1 MRFSLKR
8 LSLSLLVAVV
18 MSVLAVVPAFAEEES
33 IVVSV
38 SKDQEITLHSVVG
51 KEKVNGTADLIHI
64 NSSSSIF
71 FDGYEDYGYQ
81 GITYYPEAV
90 LKDGKLELGKGQ
102 ELEFMEKYYV
112 VKTGDD
118 FPKYT
123 TTLPESG
130 EYFMSSGNFAVLEEN
145 GVYEIS
151 YAVAPGADKQSFFVQ
166 LTWADETGGQPAK
179 EPTKEPAQEPAMEP
193 AKDPVKETVNKPE
206 PKPAAAVPTA
216 SKVVVNGKE
225 VAFEAYNID
234 GNNYFKLRDL
244 AKAVNGTKKQFEV
257 GFDAASNA
265 ISLKAE
271 AAYTAVGG
279 ELEASGAA
287 GEQQAVPSSS
297 ALLLNGE
304 KLELGAYNINGNN
317 YFKLRDIAK
326 SFNIGVT
333 WDGKLNTVGI
343 DTAIDYAAE

>member
-1 MRFSLKR
+1 MRFILKR
-8 LSLSLLVAVV
+8 MSLSLLVAVV
-18 MSVLAVVPAFAEEES
+18 MSVFAVVPAFAEDES
-33 IVVSV
+33 TVVSV
-38 SKDQEITLHSVVG
+38 SDNQEITVHHVVG

-64 NSSSSIF
+64 NSSTSIF
-71 FDGYEDYGYQ
+71 FDGYDDYGYQ

-112 VKTGDD
+112 VKTDDD

-123 TTLPESG
+123 TKLPESG
-130 EYFMSSGNFAVLEEN
+130 EYFMSAGNFAVLEQN
-145 GVYEIS
+145 GVYEIA
-151 YAVAPGADKQSFFVQ
+151 YAAKPGADKKSFFVQ
-166 LTWADETGGQPAK
+166 LTWADETSEQPV
-179 EPTKEPAQEPAMEP
+179 KEPAQEPAKE
-193 AKDPVKETVNKPE
+193 PVKEPVQEPVKKPE
-206 PKPAAAVPTA
+206 LKPAAAVATA

-279 ELEASGAA
+279 ELEASGVK
-287 GEQQAVPSSS
+287 GDQQAVPSSS

-326 SFNIGVT
+326 AFNIGVT
-333 WDGKLNTVGI
+333 WNGKLNMIGI
-343 DTAIDYAAE
+343 DTAIDYVAE

>member
-8 LSLSLLVAVV
+8 MSLSLLVAVV
-18 MSVLAVVPAFAEEES
+18 MSVFAVVPAFAEEKS

-38 SKDQEITLHSVVG
+38 SKDQEITVHSVVG
-51 KEKVNGTADLIHI
+51 KEKVNGDKDLIHI
-64 NSSSSIF
+64 NDNTSIF

-102 ELEFMEKYYV
+102 ELKFMEKFYV
-112 VKTGDD
+112 VKTDDD

-123 TTLPESG
+123 TKLPESG
-130 EYFMSSGNFAVLEEN
+130 EYFMSAGNFAVLEEN
-145 GVYEIS
+145 GVYEIT
-151 YAVAPGADKQSFFVQ
+151 YAAAPGADKQSFFVQ
-166 LTWADETGGQPAK
+166 LTWADVTTEQPVK
-179 EPTKEPAQEPAMEP
+179 EPAKEPAQEPAKEP
-193 AKDPVKETVNKPE
+193 AKEPVKETVNKPE
-206 PKPAAAVPTA
+206 LKPAAAVPTA

-326 SFNIGVT
+326 AFNIGVT

-343 DTAIDYAAE
+343 DTAIDYVAE

>member
-18 MSVLAVVPAFAEEES
+18 MSVFAVVPAFAEAES
-33 IVVSV
+33 IVVTV
-38 SKDQEITLHSVVG
+38 SDNQEITLHSVVG

-71 FDGYEDYGYQ
+71 FDGYDDYGYQ

-102 ELEFMEKYYV
+102 ELEFMEKFYV

-130 EYFMSSGNFAVLEEN
+130 EYFMSAGNFAVLEQN

-166 LTWADETGGQPAK
+166 LTWADETSEQPAK
-179 EPTKEPAQEPAMEP
+179 EPTKEPAQEPVKEP

-216 SKVVVNGKE
+216 SKVVVDGKE

-244 AKAVNGTKKQFEV
+244 AKAVTGTKKQFEV

-265 ISLKAE
+265 ISLKAD

-333 WDGKLNTVGI
+333 WDDKLNTVGI
-343 DTAIDYAAE
+343 DTAIDYVAE

>member
-1 MRFSLKR
+1 MSFSLKR
-8 LSLSLLVAVV
+8 MSLSLLVAVV
-18 MSVLAVVPAFAEEES
+18 MSVFAVVPAFAEDES
-33 IVVSV
+33 TVVSV
-38 SKDQEITLHSVVG
+38 SDNQEINVHNVVG

-64 NSSSSIF
+64 NSSTSIF
-71 FDGYEDYGYQ
+71 FDGYDDYGYQ

-112 VKTGDD
+112 VKTDDD

-123 TTLPESG
+123 TKLPESG
-130 EYFMSSGNFAVLEEN
+130 EYFMSAGNFAVLEQN
-145 GVYEIS
+145 GVYEIA
-151 YAVAPGADKQSFFVQ
+151 YAAKPGADKKSFFVQ
-166 LTWADETGGQPAK
+166 LTWADVTSEQPVK
-179 EPTKEPAQEPAMEP
+179 EPAKEPAQEPAKE
-193 AKDPVKETVNKPE
+193 PVKEPVQEPVKKPE
-206 PKPAAAVPTA
+206 LKPAAAVPTA

-225 VAFEAYNID
+225 VAFEAYNIE

-279 ELEASGAA
+279 ELEASGAT
-287 GEQQAVPSSS
+287 GKQQAVPSSS

-326 SFNIGVT
+326 AFNIGVT

-343 DTAIDYAAE
+343 DTAIDYVAE

>member
-8 LSLSLLVAVV
+8 MSLSLLVAVM
-18 MSVLAVVPAFAEEES
+18 MSVFAVVPAFAEDDS
-33 IVVSV
+33 TVVSV
-38 SKDQEITLHSVVG
+38 SDNQEITVHHVVG
-51 KEKVNGTADLIHI
+51 KEKVNGTAELIHI
-64 NSSSSIF
+64 NSSTSIF
-71 FDGYEDYGYQ
+71 FDGYDDYGYQ

-112 VKTGDD
+112 VKTDDD

-123 TTLPESG
+123 TKLPESG
-130 EYFMSSGNFAVLEEN
+130 EYFMSAGNFAVLEQN
-145 GVYEIS
+145 GVYEIA
-151 YAVAPGADKQSFFVQ
+151 YAAKPGADKKSFFVQ
-166 LTWADETGGQPAK
+166 LTWADETSEQPAK
-179 EPTKEPAQEPAMEP
+179 EPVKEPVQEP
-193 AKDPVKETVNKPE
+193 VKKPE
-206 PKPAAAVPTA
+206 LKPAAAVPTA

-326 SFNIGVT
+326 AFNIGVT

-343 DTAIDYAAE
+343 DTAIDYVAE

>member
-1 MRFSLKR
+1 MKFSLKR
-8 LSLSLLVAVV
+8 MSLSLLVAVM
-18 MSVLAVVPAFAEEES
+18 MSVFAVVPAFAEDDS
-33 IVVSV
+33 TVVSV
-38 SKDQEITLHSVVG
+38 SDNQEITVHHVVG
-51 KEKVNGTADLIHI
+51 KEKVNGTADLVHI
-64 NSSSSIF
+64 NSSTSIF
-71 FDGYEDYGYQ
+71 FDGYDDYGYQ

-112 VKTGDD
+112 IKTDDD

-130 EYFMSSGNFAVLEEN
+130 EYFMSAGNFAVLEQN
-145 GVYEIS
+145 GVYEIA
-151 YAVAPGADKQSFFVQ
+151 YAAKPGADKKSFFVQ
-166 LTWADETGGQPAK
+166 LTWADETSEQ
-179 EPTKEPAQEPAMEP
+179 
-193 AKDPVKETVNKPE
+193 PVKEPVKEPVKKPE
-206 PKPAAAVPTA
+206 LKPAAAVPTA

-279 ELEASGAA
+279 ELEASGVK
-287 GEQQAVPSSS
+287 GDQQAVPSSS

-326 SFNIGVT
+326 AFNIGVT

-343 DTAIDYAAE
+343 DTAIDYVAE